1 MIGKS
6 TLLLSFSCESGKEWN
21 SETCNG
27 ERWLDLSETDNLEPI
42 CYSEPALSVKVACTP
57 VSKEVSLFCLKTL
70 MIITVGQMSWR
81 GVLILFKIDCDY
93 PRCHRTL
100 KRYLIS
106 AFSRTGS
113 RQYNSTSYSINNNY
127 NTKQQKQTNPKIPT
141 NKNCFEWDHFLPL
154 TAFPGFSFSH
164 ILTQVNKT

>member
-1 MIGKS
+1 MTGKS
-6 TLLLSFSCESGKEWN
+6 TLFLSFSCESGKEWN

-93 PRCHRTL
+93 PHCHRTL
-100 KRYLIS
+100 KRYPIS
-106 AFSRTGS
+106 AFSRVDFLILSNTDILNWIILSCGTCPVHFMMLS
-113 RQYNSTSYSINNNY
+113 SIPNLY
-127 NTKQQKQTNPKIPT
+127 PLDTRR
-141 NKNCFEWDHFLPL
+141 LP
-154 TAFPGFSFSH
+154 FPQ
-164 ILTQVNKT
+164 L